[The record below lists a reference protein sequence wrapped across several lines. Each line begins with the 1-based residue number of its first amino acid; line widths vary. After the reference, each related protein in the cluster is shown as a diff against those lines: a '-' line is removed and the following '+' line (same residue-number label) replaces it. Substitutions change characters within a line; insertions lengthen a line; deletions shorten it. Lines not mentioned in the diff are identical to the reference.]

1 MTTQRVNEKRDSSQV
16 TFQTSSFPIYL
27 DHHSTTPVDPRVVR
41 VVVRAMTEVFG
52 NANSVDHVFGQA
64 AAQLVTASAESVAAL
79 VGADPDDVRFT
90 SGSTE
95 AIRLALAH
103 SVASSRGKRL
113 RVAVSRVEHTAVLDA
128 VTIAVKSGAAEMTWI
143 DVDSHAR
150 LVHDSL
156 DSALGRGVDLV
167 CLMAANNEVGTVYP
181 IEQVAAGVHAH
192 GAAIL
197 VDATQAAGRLRL
209 SVRDS
214 GIDYLVLSSHK
225 MYGPKGIGALIAHG
239 KHPEIDELDI
249 GREGTPNVPGIAGF
263 GEACRL
269 RLLEMIED
277 EPRVAAL
284 RDRLES
290 ALLRLVPNLI
300 VNGDREHRLSNNLH
314 ISAPGVPND
323 AIVGRLRRSVAISTG
338 AACASGAYSPSHVLQ
353 AMGLS
358 DELQEGAL
366 RIGVGKFTTIEDID
380 RAASEIASAIDAV
393 RIAVQREIQS

>member
-1 MTTQRVNEKRDSSQV
+1 MTTQRVREKSENSQM
-16 TFQTSSFPIYL
+16 TSPTSSFPIYL
-27 DHHSTTPVDPRVVR
+27 DHHSTTPVDPRVAL

-52 NANSVDHVFGQA
+52 NANSIDHVFGEA

-79 VGADPDDVRFT
+79 VGADREDVRFT

-113 RVAVSRVEHTAVLDA
+113 RVAVSRVEHNAVLNAVSTAVR
-128 VTIAVKSGAAEMTWI
+128 SGAAAVTWI
-143 DVDSHAR
+143 DVDSQAR
-150 LVHDSL
+150 LVQGSL
-156 DSALGRGVDLV
+156 DSALGRGVDMV

-181 IEQVAAGVHAH
+181 VEEVAARVHAH
-192 GAAIL
+192 GAAIF
-197 VDATQAAGRLRL
+197 VDATQAAGRQPLC
-209 SVRDS
+209 VRDWQ
-214 GIDYLVLSSHK
+214 IDYLVLSGHK
-225 MYGPKGIGALIAHG
+225 IYGPKGIGALIAPG
-239 KHPEIDELDI
+239 KHSEIAKLDN
-249 GREGTPNVPGIAGF
+249 GGEGTPNVPGIAGF

-269 RLLEMIED
+269 RVLEMMED
-277 EPRVAAL
+277 EPRIAAL
-284 RDRLES
+284 RDRLEA
-290 ALLRLVPNLI
+290 ALRRLVPELI

-338 AACASGAYSPSHVLQ
+338 AACTSGAHTPSHVLQ

-366 RIGVGKFTTIEDID
+366 RIGVGKFNTLEDID
-380 RAASEIASAIDAV
+380 RAASEIASAIDTI
-393 RIAVQREIQS
+393 RIAVKREIQS